1 MTSTIDAAET
11 TLPELLEN
19 LHAGDTVI
27 LTSGDAKTPVAKIEA
42 LSIATSKP
50 QRLGANYNPDFKLTD
65 AFWEPLPEEELRLWN
80 GEGE

>member
-11 TLPELLEN
+11 TLPELLGT

-27 LTSGDAKTPVAKIEA
+27 ITSGESKTPVAKLEA
-42 LSIATSKP
+42 LAVSTSKP
-50 QRLGANYNPDFKLTD
+50 QRLGVCYNPDFKLGD